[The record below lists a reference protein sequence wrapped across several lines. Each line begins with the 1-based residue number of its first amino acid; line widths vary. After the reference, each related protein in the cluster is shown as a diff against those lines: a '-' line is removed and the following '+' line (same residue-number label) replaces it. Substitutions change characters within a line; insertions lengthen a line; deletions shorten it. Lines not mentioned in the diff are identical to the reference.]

1 MDPQAVWPAIAAVAF
16 SAAAFVVVFAFHITE
31 RSLMGINEE
40 LFAVKA
46 ALAEA
51 SSEIVGKISELESQ
65 IVATE
70 TVDPA
75 LLDEVKSLATGLA
88 NIVPNAVESVEDSP
102 VVDDVEDGE
111 VPVGEVPEV
120 PHGKAFQRPEL
131 PADDAPTA

>member
-1 MDPQAVWPAIAAVAF
+1 
-16 SAAAFVVVFAFHITE
+16 
-31 RSLMGINEE
+31 MGINEE

-70 TVDPA
+70 SVDPA

-88 NIVPNAVESVEDSP
+88 NIVPNAVESVEDSS
-102 VVDDVEDGE
+102 DGEDVE

-120 PHGKAFQRPEL
+120 PHGKAFQRP
-131 PADDAPTA
+131 DDAPTA